1 MTSFTWSIILS
12 RCVISDARS
21 FKSSIMYNWC
31 QREVNIFRETR
42 SFKDINE
49 AYFFYYCCSLSSWF
63 RAEDL
68 LFPST
73 HFITWR
79 LHKESSWHCAAVE
92 LLFSWWWW
100 DDAEKINQWRYIYL
114 YQLLVCVHVKRRT
127 QTIDTINEVH
137 WDIIFYIFNFEQ
149 RLMSDISA

>member
-31 QREVNIFRETR
+31 QREVNIFRKTR

-49 AYFFYYCCSLSSWF
+49 IYFLYYCCSLSSWF

-73 HFITWR
+73 HFIAQR
-79 LHKESSWHCAAVE
+79 LHRESSWHCAAVE
-92 LLFSWWWW
+92 LLFLWWRQDLMMTRRCWK
-100 DDAEKINQWRYIYL
+100 DQSMKIHIFISIACMCTCETMNADNRY
-114 YQLLVCVHVKRRT
+114 
-127 QTIDTINEVH
+127 D
-137 WDIIFYIFNFEQ
+137 
-149 RLMSDISA
+149 